1 MSNRSDT
8 RGAASPLAGL
18 IIITALALVTVL
30 LGTGKLLLNKG
41 STAAAASGC
50 TSLPKQPRP
59 LSTNQIA
66 ARGSSEVVGFGRI
79 ASTPERVKLAE
90 AEWARLKVRFDS
102 FVNGF
107 NQFKCADV
115 VEVYARL
122 SADGVLPSDFNK
134 PETQRLMIFLTAALD
149 NATSLPVFAVPPIS
163 VSDQARAAV
172 LIAEGD
178 AGQLPANTDQPT
190 YRVELGV
197 NRFLTSIPSPDAA
210 IAAHLVNTTSKT
222 LGQDELGKLG
232 ASKWSVSLT
241 TSGGSWTATKDI
253 PAGAISTLAPGAEY
267 STTDLV
273 VLRGPTDRRLDS
285 GPAVLTGQLTT
296 KGKPI
301 EAAARSVR
309 IEAI

>member
-1 MSNRSDT
+1 MSNNPDV
-8 RGAASPLAGL
+8 RGAGSPLAGL
-18 IIITALALVTVL
+18 VIITAIAFVTVL

-41 STAAAASGC
+41 TTAAPTSGC
-50 TSLPKQPRP
+50 SALPKEPRP
-59 LSTNQIA
+59 QATNQIA

-79 ASTPERVKLAE
+79 TSTPERVTLGE
-90 AEWARLKVRFDS
+90 TEWARLKVRFES

-115 VEVYARL
+115 VEVYTRL

-134 PETQRLMIFLTAALD
+134 PETQRLMIFLTAAMG
-149 NATSLPVFAVPPIS
+149 NTTSLPVFAVPPIS
-163 VSDQARAAV
+163 VSEQARAAV
-172 LIAEGD
+172 LIGEGEP
-178 AGQLPANTDQPT
+178 GRLPANTDLPT
-190 YRVELGV
+190 YQVELGV

-210 IAAHLVNTTSKT
+210 ITAHLINTTSKT
-222 LGQDELGKLG
+222 LGQDELAKLG
-232 ASKWSVSLT
+232 PSKWSVSLT
-241 TSGGSWTATKDI
+241 TSSGSWTATKDI
-253 PAGAISTLAPGAEY
+253 PAGALSTLAPGAEY

-273 VLRGPTDRRLDS
+273 VLRGPADRRLEP